1 MTYQIV
7 PLLMTLTDL
16 EGRFNYSTFV
26 NYIFLE
32 IMAYIRVSFC

>member
-1 MTYQIV
+1 MAYEIV
-7 PLLMTLTDL
+7 SLLMNLTDL
-16 EGRFNYSTFV
+16 EGRFNYSTFA